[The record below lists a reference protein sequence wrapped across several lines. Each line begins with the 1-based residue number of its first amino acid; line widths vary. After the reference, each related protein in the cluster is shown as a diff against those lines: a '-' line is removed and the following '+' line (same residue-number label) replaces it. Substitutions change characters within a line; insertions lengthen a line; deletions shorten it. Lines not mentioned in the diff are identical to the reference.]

1 MNLTLNL
8 VACDLRYLRHYL
20 GLWLGLVILQAVL
33 VGYAPHLSPDL
44 REDMSS
50 LSLPL
55 PGWWQSSRSACW
67 R

>member
-1 MNLTLNL
+1 MNLTLQL
-8 VACDLRYLRHYL
+8 AAWDFRYMRHYL

-33 VGYAPHLSPDL
+33 VGYAPHLSPDYPVII
-44 REDMSS
+44 S